1 MHRFYTFLGDLSLII
16 ITFLGELLILY
27 YIFLEKLLIPSPLF
41 VVFSL
46 AIRNFLP
53 KIPIRSSRD
62 IFTPLAT
69 SSKIKIQRKE
79 VRQKLFQVFLN
90 KKIPRH
96 VFSSHSNQWHIEY
109 SFYSLIIKHKNNHFL
124 DIGSNKVD

>member
-1 MHRFYTFLGDLSLII
+1 MHRFYTFLGDLSLNI

-53 KIPIRSSRD
+53 KIPIRSFKD
-62 IFTPLAT
+62 IFTLLVT

-79 VRQKLFQVFLN
+79 VRQKLFQVFL